1 MILILKKRGRISS
14 SPLMSPSGRT
24 TVRPDPSD
32 GFRWILRPHG
42 TAIAPSC
49 PYQ

>member
-1 MILILKKRGRISS
+1 LS
-14 SPLMSPSGRT
+14 
-24 TVRPDPSD
+24 
-32 GFRWILRPHG
+32 PHG